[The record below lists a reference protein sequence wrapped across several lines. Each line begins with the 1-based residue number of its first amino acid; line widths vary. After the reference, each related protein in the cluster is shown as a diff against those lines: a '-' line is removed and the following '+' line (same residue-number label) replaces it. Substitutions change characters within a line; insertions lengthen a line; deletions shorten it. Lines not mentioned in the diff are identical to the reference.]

1 MKKLS
6 RSIAVNAVR
15 RSVNTFA
22 WIFGVAVVVTAN
34 SNGELKDMKKET
46 EAEILRLFH
55 AEGWR
60 RNTIAKQLGLH
71 HSAVAR
77 ALARNG
83 VLPEIGR
90 QRKSKADEYIP
101 FMVETLE
108 KYPKLTATRL
118 HEMVKKR
125 GYTGGID
132 HFRDIVASLRPR
144 PKGEAYLRLAT
155 LPGEQAQCDWAHFG
169 KLRVG
174 NAERRLLAFVMVLS
188 WSRKIFLRFYF
199 GDSTA
204 NFLRG
209 HVDAFEYYRRA
220 PRTVLYD
227 NLKSAVLERMGD
239 AIHFNPELLALCAH
253 YRFAPKPVGV
263 RRANEKGKVERAIS
277 YVRTA
282 FFAAREFTDL
292 DDLNRQAI
300 EWCEQEAENR
310 KQPPARMQTVAEA
323 FKEEQDSMLALPEA
337 PYPVYE
343 RIPVQAGKIPYVR
356 FDLNDYS
363 VPHEYAND
371 RLLVEASLKRVWITN
386 GHEAIASHERVFG
399 KGQVVEDAEHVKA
412 LGSYK
417 KKAKKHRAID
427 RIRSVV
433 PSSELYFKHAAERG
447 HNLGRLTQY
456 LLQLLDLF
464 GPADMEA
471 AIAETLAAG
480 TYHSKGIHAILERN
494 RRKRGMVPP
503 VPLRFSQRKLGEL
516 TVIPGTL
523 DKYDDLGKE

>member
-1 MKKLS
+1 
-6 RSIAVNAVR
+6 
-15 RSVNTFA
+15 
-22 WIFGVAVVVTAN
+22 
-34 SNGELKDMKKET
+34 MKKET
-46 EAEILRLFH
+46 EAEVLRLFH

-83 VLPEIGR
+83 LLPRVSR

-101 FMVETLE
+101 FMVATLE

-118 HEMVKKR
+118 HEMVKNR
-125 GYTGGID
+125 GYEGGID
-132 HFRDIVASLRPR
+132 HLRDIVASLRPT
-144 PKGEAYLRLAT
+144 PKGEAYFRLAT

-169 KLRVG
+169 KLKVG

-209 HVDAFEYYRRA
+209 HVEAFEYYQAA
-220 PRTVLYD
+220 PREVLYD
-227 NLKSAVLERMGD
+227 NLKSAVLERLGD
-239 AIHFNPELLALCAH
+239 AIHFNPELLSLSAH

-263 RRANEKGKVERAIS
+263 RRANEKGRVERAIS
-277 YVRTA
+277 YVRSA
-282 FFAAREFTDL
+282 FFEAREFVDIG
-292 DDLNRQAI
+292 DLNRQAMD
-300 EWCEQEAENR
+300 WCKREAENR
-310 KQPPARMQTVAEA
+310 KQPPDRQQTVAEA
-323 FKEEQDSMLALPEA
+323 FDKERDFLLPLPTV

-343 RIPVQAGKIPYVR
+343 RKPVQAGKIPYVR

-363 VPHEYAND
+363 IPYQYAND
-371 RLLVEASLKRVWITN
+371 RLLVEATLERVTITD
-386 GHEAIASHERVFG
+386 GKEVIASHERVFG
-399 KGQVVEDAEHVKA
+399 KGQTVEDTDHVKE
-412 LGSYK
+412 LGNFK
-417 KKAKKHRAID
+417 KKAKKQRAID

-433 PSSELYFKHAAERG
+433 PSSNTYYKQAAEKG
-447 HNLGRLTQY
+447 HNLGRLTQC
-456 LLQLLDLF
+456 LLQLLDLY
-464 GPADMEA
+464 GPSEMET
-471 AIAETLAAG
+471 AIAETLASG
-480 TYHSKGIHAILERN
+480 VCHSKAIQDILERN
-494 RRKRGMVPP
+494 RRRRGMVPP

-523 DKYDDLGKE
+523 DKYDNLGKESN